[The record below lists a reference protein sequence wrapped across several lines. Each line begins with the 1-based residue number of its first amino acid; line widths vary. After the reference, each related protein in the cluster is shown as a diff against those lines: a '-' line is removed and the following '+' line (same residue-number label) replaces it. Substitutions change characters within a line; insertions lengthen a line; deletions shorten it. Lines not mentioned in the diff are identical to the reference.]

1 MVYRNGK
8 SAVRLTKSVEPDG
21 AHRFMGKAVVSQNSG
36 MEVRGGDGGSSTMH
50 EVPIDPLLLWT
61 IKYGTRWLQNAQI
74 GRQSRVK
81 IQKPRDG

>member
-21 AHRFMGKAVVSQNSG
+21 ADRFMGKAVVRQNSG

-50 EVPIDPLLLWT
+50 EVPIDPLL
-61 IKYGTRWLQNAQI
+61 
-74 GRQSRVK
+74 
-81 IQKPRDG
+81 